1 MSHSDA
7 ELVLE
12 NRHTG
17 ERLVLRR
24 VVNGQQPHIEARGS
38 LPPGRQGPPMHIHFA
53 EDEEGHVLA
62 GALSAVVA
70 GVNLTVPAG
79 ESTSIPR
86 GAPHRWW
93 NAGTEPLVFQGVV
106 RPAVDFDRY
115 LQAVFEVMNAGPE
128 GRPPLFYLAH
138 VALRHRQTQAVLL
151 MPRPLQS
158 VLFRALVALG
168 TLLGRYRGTDWPG
181 CPSRCVGIVPQIG
194 DA

>member
-1 MSHSDA
+1 MPQSDA

-24 VVNGQQPHIEARGS
+24 VVNGQQTHLELSGS
-38 LPPGRQGPPMHIHFA
+38 LPPGGEGPPMHVHFA
-53 EDEEGHVLA
+53 EDEEGHVVA

-70 GVNLTVPAG
+70 GENLTVPAG

-86 GAPHRWW
+86 GTPHRWW

-151 MPRPLQS
+151 MPKPLQG
-158 VLFRALVALG
+158 VMFRALVALG

-181 CPSRCVGIVPQIG
+181 FPGRCVGIVPQIG